1 MKIIIITIGTCIL
14 IILLALFV
22 SSQIEGAPP
31 SGEGQPAQEGLTRAT
46 ELMNEYTKYFGYFEA
61 VVGGRIGSL
70 LWSQGLSLIMKEAD
84 PNTKATI
91 TFVQTLKSVKNMHGS
106 YAAQKQKEMA
116 AQKQQE
122 IEQTIG

>member
-1 MKIIIITIGTCIL
+1 MKKIILVIGTCIL
-14 IILLALFV
+14 VILLALFV

-31 SGEGQPAQEGLTRAT
+31 SEEGQPTQEGLPRAT
-46 ELMNEYTKYFGYFEA
+46 ELMNEYVSYFGYFEA

-70 LWSQGLSLIMKEAD
+70 IWNKGLSLIMKEAD

-91 TFVQTLKSVKNMHGS
+91 TFIQTLKSVKNMHGN

-116 AQKQQE
+116 AQKQKDIQD
-122 IEQTIG
+122 TTG